1 MDDCRK
7 SKWKYK
13 LPSCNFTLKMENEL
27 KSEKHFKA
35 EEYKRNPTL
44 CEFPHN

>member
-1 MDDCRK
+1 
-7 SKWKYK
+7 
-13 LPSCNFTLKMENEL
+13 MENEL

-44 CEFPHN
+44 CEFPHNKDEKAKTFAIQIQN